1 MHALFVLVE
10 NLVIHGVVMVVV
22 DIHVESFLFGMYLA
36 YLRYLPGYSIAVLDV
51 SGRYLPYFSRSY
63 QRDKLYIISVVVIGR
78 LQRPNVP
85 RRAPYNHWPHKAV
98 ASSAPSLGSVDSPD
112 DKGNH

>member
-1 MHALFVLVE
+1 M
-10 NLVIHGVVMVVV
+10 
-22 DIHVESFLFGMYLA
+22 DIHVELYLFGMYCTFT
-36 YLRYLPGYSIAVLDV
+36 YLLGYSIAVLDV

-63 QRDKLYIISVVVIGR
+63 QRDKLYIISVVIGR

-98 ASSAPSLGSVDSPD
+98 AKFHALLGLRRQP
-112 DKGNH
+112 G